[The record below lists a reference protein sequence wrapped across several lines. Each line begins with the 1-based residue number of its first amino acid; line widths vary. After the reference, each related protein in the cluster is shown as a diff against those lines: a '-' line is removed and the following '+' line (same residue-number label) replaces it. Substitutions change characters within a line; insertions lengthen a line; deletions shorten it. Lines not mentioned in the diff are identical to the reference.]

1 MNPRV
6 LTLFRSRAVRRVND
20 MFTWRHVADQMA
32 ALYER
37 VLSGDRLDQML
48 RGDYSAIEASFDEL
62 AEALNASVRVVP
74 EALLLA
80 ADVITEAL
88 ASGHK
93 VLVCGNGGSAAQ
105 AQHLAAELVG
115 GFRVHDRGPLT
126 AVSLTSDTAVMTA
139 WANDAS
145 FDDIFARQ
153 VTALGR
159 SGDVLVALST
169 SGRSANVV
177 RAVETAA
184 TCGLRTIAMVGDGGG
199 ALARLADVP
208 IIVPIADTAR
218 IQEVHMLGI
227 HVLSELVEA
236 RVGIATT
243 PAISEA
249 SA

>member
-1 MNPRV
+1 V

-62 AEALNASVRVVP
+62 AEALSASARVVP

-80 ADVITEAL
+80 VDVITEAL

-126 AVSLTSDTAVMTA
+126 AVSLNSDTAVMTA
-139 WANDAS
+139 WANDVS
-145 FDDIFARQ
+145 FDEIFARQ
-153 VTALGR
+153 VAALGR

-177 RAVETAA
+177 RAVEAAA

-208 IIVPIADTAR
+208 VIVPVADTAR

-249 SA
+249 PA